1 METVTTS
8 NRDFFYARARFFK
21 HGKIEVRPVKIDDDG
36 TVLVWDDTA
45 CYFTRCHALGA
56 GAQRRIRRIR
66 RAAKA
71 VRS

>member
-1 METVTTS
+1 MNTATAS
-8 NRDFFYARARFFK
+8 SRGSFYARARFFT
-21 HGKIEVRPVKIDDDG
+21 HAKIETRPVQIDDDG
-36 TVLVWDDTA
+36 TVLVWDDIA
-45 CYFTRCHALGA
+45 RYFTRCHALGA